1 MYDGIKSFSF
11 FGNDPI
17 EIRTKLFKQLLR
29 KKYNGYSVY
38 ANNLSRFDIIFLF
51 KYMADLHNKHA
62 YIVQPIIKDGDV
74 ISIKIKKDVVFL
86 KCEY

>member
-1 MYDGIKSFSF
+1 MYDGCKSYSWFTDSPEQLF
-11 FGNDPI
+11 D
-17 EIRTKLFKQLLR
+17 RLLSTKYKN
-29 KKYNGYSVY
+29 YIVY
-38 ANNLSRFDIIFLF
+38 AHNLSRFDIIFLF